1 VRARNLAPDSDNKIH
16 DDSVAQQFGFSGA
29 LVPGVDVLAYA
40 THPFA
45 DAWGADFLTQGRLE
59 GRFRRPVYDG
69 DVVTVS
75 PSDGEDGATA
85 FTVAADDAE
94 PRCVGR
100 AWPLHGESIDLG
112 RFALTPLP
120 VTRPPAEPGAIELG
134 PLGSVDEPV
143 DFDRHTA
150 YRAGLDEDLPIYE
163 KVVHPGAL
171 LRLVNEVLVRNV
183 ALGPWIHTSSDI
195 RFLGLATLPALLHAD
210 AIVTDVYERNGH
222 HYVGYDALIS
232 CDGTPVAF
240 VDHSAIYRLRDS

>member
-1 VRARNLAPDSDNKIH
+1 MLARNLAPDSDNKIH

-45 DAWGADFLTQGRLE
+45 EAWGIDFLTQGRLE

-69 DVVTVS
+69 DDITVATS
-75 PSDGEDGATA
+75 PAEDGATA
-85 FTVAADDAE
+85 FTVATDDAE

-100 AWPLHGESIDLG
+100 AWAMHGESFDLD
-112 RFALTPLP
+112 RFSATPLP
-120 VTRPPAEPGAIELG
+120 ATRPPAEPGAIAVG

-150 YRAGLDEDLPIYE
+150 YRAGIDEALPIYE
-163 KVVHPGAL
+163 KAVHPGAL

-195 RFLGLATLPALLHAD
+195 RFLGLASLPTLLHAD
-210 AIVTDVYERNGH
+210 AIVTEVYERNGH
-222 HYVGYDALIS
+222 HYVRYDALIS
-232 CDGTPVAF
+232 CDGAPVAL
-240 VDHSAIYRLRDS
+240 VDHSAIYRLRDN